1 MRSAVRIK
9 EQLQVCSSSLT
20 ANVCFSGQGRLF
32 LWGCLLC
39 AYTLIELIN
48 FFSFVLPAT
57 SGPCSTPNIFWKI
70 FSMGL
75 METHISTYF

>member
-48 FFSFVLPAT
+48 FFFICT
-57 SGPCSTPNIFWKI
+57 SRNLW
-70 FSMGL
+70 SML
-75 METHISTYF
+75 HSRHILEDL